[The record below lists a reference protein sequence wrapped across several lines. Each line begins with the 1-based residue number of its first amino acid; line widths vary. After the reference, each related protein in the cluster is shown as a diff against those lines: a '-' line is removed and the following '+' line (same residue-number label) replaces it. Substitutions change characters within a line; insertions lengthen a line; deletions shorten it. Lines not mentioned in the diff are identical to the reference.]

1 MKPKCQETNKCLH
14 FFLRSCH
21 YQFSLSIIPHPMGLN
36 ATPNVINIK
45 KKPNS
50 LQLNRSPRSSSS
62 LAVPCTTGGKLI
74 DNAITGAQ
82 QKGQWGKNNQNWKC
96 NETLALADRQ
106 GPSYPENCKNW
117 WRKNCPNEIAIWM
130 SPETNQPRTVTR
142 LVPEH
147 FRLPEFQGNDVF
159 ECSCKLPTRF
169 HST

>member
-1 MKPKCQETNKCLH
+1 MSRDEQVSPL
-14 FFLRSCH
+14 FPSVL
-21 YQFSLSIIPHPMGLN
+21 SLSIFL
-36 ATPNVINIK
+36 INNSASNGAERNSKCHKYK